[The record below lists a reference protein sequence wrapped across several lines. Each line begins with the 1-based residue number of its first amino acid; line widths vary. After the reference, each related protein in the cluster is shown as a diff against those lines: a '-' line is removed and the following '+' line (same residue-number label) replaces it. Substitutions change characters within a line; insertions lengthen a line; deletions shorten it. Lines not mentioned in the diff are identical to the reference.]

1 MLINKAIEIA
11 AKAHNNQTD
20 KAGEPYI
27 LHPLRVMLSVK
38 GETEQCAA
46 VLHDVL
52 EDTDITEEYLI
63 SEGFSL
69 EIIDALRLLTRKKED
84 DYMEYISRLKS
95 NRTAKAV
102 KLADLTDNMNISRI
116 KNPTEVDYMRI
127 EKYKRA
133 QSVLMTQ

>member
-38 GETEQCAA
+38 GETA

-95 NRTAKAV
+95 NRTARAV
-102 KLADLTDNMNISRI
+102 KLADLTDNMDISRI
-116 KNPTEVDYMRI
+116 KNPTEVDYQRL
-127 EKYKRA
+127 EKYRKA
-133 QSVLMTQ
+133 KKLLTD

>member
-63 SEGFSL
+63 SEGFGL

-95 NRTAKAV
+95 NRTARAV
-102 KLADLTDNMNISRI
+102 KLADLTDNMDISRI
-116 KNPTEVDYMRI
+116 KNPTEVDFQRL
-127 EKYKRA
+127 EKYRKA
-133 QSVLMTQ
+133 KKLLTD

>member
-84 DYMEYISRLKS
+84 DYMECISRLKS
-95 NRTAKAV
+95 NRTARAV
-102 KLADLTDNMNISRI
+102 KLADLTDNMDISRI
-116 KNPTEVDYMRI
+116 KNPTEVDYQRL
-127 EKYKRA
+127 EKYRKA
-133 QSVLMTQ
+133 KKLLTD

>member
-95 NRTAKAV
+95 NRTARAV
-102 KLADLTDNMNISRI
+102 KLADLTDNMDISRI
-116 KNPTEVDYMRI
+116 KNPTEVDYQRFV
-127 EKYKRA
+127 KFRKA
-133 QSVLMTQ
+133 KKLLTD